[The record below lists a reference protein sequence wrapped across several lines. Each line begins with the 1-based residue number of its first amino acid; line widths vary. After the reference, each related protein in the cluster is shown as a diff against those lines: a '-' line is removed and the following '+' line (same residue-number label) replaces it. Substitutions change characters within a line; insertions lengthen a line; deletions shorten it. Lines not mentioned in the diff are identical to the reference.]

1 MQTAV
6 EMSMKRARAGLAASA
21 FNAAD
26 IITMAAEGAV
36 PFGRVVVD
44 GTIPPQGKV
53 PANSSDVFRGIS
65 VLTHAIESKQG
76 TDPAGYPDEKD
87 MNVMNFGAIWVQTM
101 DTNLPTASAIYAKV
115 GGGDDAGKLTLS
127 SSGNID
133 LGAKLVLREVDIVN
147 KLALVEFRE
156 KV

>member
-6 EMSMKRARAGLAASA
+6 EMSMKRARAGLAATA
-21 FNAAD
+21 FNASD
-26 IITMAAEGAV
+26 VTTMAAEGAV

-44 GTIPPQGKV
+44 GTIAPQGKL
-53 PANSSDVFRGIS
+53 PASNSDVFRGIS

-115 GGGDDAGKLTLS
+115 GTSDAGKLTLS

-133 LGAKLVLREVDIVN
+133 LGAKLVLREVDTVN

>member
-1 MQTAV
+1 MQSAV
-6 EMSMKRARAGLAASA
+6 EMSMKRARAGLIATA

-26 IITMAAEGAV
+26 VTTMAAEGAV

-44 GTIPPQGKV
+44 GTIAPQGKL
-53 PANSSDVFRGIS
+53 PASSGDKFRGIAA
-65 VLTHAIESKQG
+65 LTQAIESTTG
-76 TDPAGYPDEKD
+76 TADPGYPTKKD
-87 MNVMNFGAIWVQTM
+87 MNVLNFGAIWVQTM

-115 GGGDDAGKLTLS
+115 GTSDAGKLTLT

-133 LGAKLVLREVDIVN
+133 LGAKLVLREVDSVN